1 MSIHSHKPTRIFC
14 TVQTKFSMQ
23 LKHINHSKHKPLHSQ
38 NMQYP
43 EFFCSVRLYQIII
56 IFMDSEH
63 SVLPN
68 LLRSLCRFFLWIF
81 STQISTLLRWSV
93 SYLYLDAVL
102 FSALL
107 FVCFLPGW
115 AYTSVVLSIDTLVL
129 FLGIK
134 ASPDDSGESTGETP
148 RFSAL
153 LLSTTWTSVLT
164 LWIFQ
169 TCPQTPFRCF
179 PLSVGL
185 YNVNTPSLLFL
196 LASLYLQEP
205 YFVALITYC
214 ISSSSF
220 FFFYQKSIT

>member
-134 ASPDDSGESTGETP
+134 ASLDDSESKFPSSWMKDSLQRKTTKKTGP
-148 RFSAL
+148 GRVFQRSLPSSQSA
-153 LLSTTWTSVLT
+153 
-164 LWIFQ
+164 
-169 TCPQTPFRCF
+169 R
-179 PLSVGL
+179 G
-185 YNVNTPSLLFL
+185 
-196 LASLYLQEP
+196 A
-205 YFVALITYC
+205 
-214 ISSSSF
+214 
-220 FFFYQKSIT
+220 